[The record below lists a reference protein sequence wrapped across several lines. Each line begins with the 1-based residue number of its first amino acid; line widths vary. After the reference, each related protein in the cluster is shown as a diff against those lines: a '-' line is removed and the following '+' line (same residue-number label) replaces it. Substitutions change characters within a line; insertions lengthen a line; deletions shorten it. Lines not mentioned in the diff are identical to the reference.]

1 MNTLIHAD
9 VFFFISSIGFIILFA
24 LFVIA
29 LVYLIKL
36 IRSLH
41 RAIEMLKAKANSLE
55 EDAEEL
61 LEDVRESV
69 IFRLIFGRKRHTRA
83 RTNKK

>member
-9 VFFFISSIGFIILFA
+9 IFFFISSIGFIILFA

-41 RAIEMLKAKANSLE
+41 RTIEMLKTKAKGLE

-69 IFRLIFGRKRHTRA
+69 VFRLIFGRKNRTRA